1 MARLKCTCGSSYRSP
16 GDYKMAITMGWD
28 VEYTHA
34 LLDLWEES
42 LEYVLDRKG
51 SESRFNELLDE
62 LKEEYGRTVTTRPDQ
77 ADS

>member
-1 MARLKCTCGSSYRSP
+1 MLACKCGSSYRSP
-16 GDYKMAITMGWD
+16 GDYMLAIKMGWD

-34 LLDLWEES
+34 LLDLWEDCLDE
-42 LEYVLDRKG
+42 VLDKDDRQAY
-51 SESRFNELLDE
+51 LDE